1 MDKAAEEVQS
11 AITNGIDLIRE
22 GAGINATLVTFI
34 VQICATLVLFLI
46 VRFFL
51 WNKVTSIL
59 DKRKA
64 SIENAIN
71 EKNQIIDETNKL
83 KEEANNIISQANL
96 EAENLKTSILS
107 EAEKE
112 SSNIISDANIKAKQ
126 MIEDAKVDI
135 DEQYQNAEGKI
146 KEEIISVAYEL
157 ARKITG
163 DNISEE
169 KNEQLVKDFF
179 NEEEKND

>member
-22 GAGINATLVTFI
+22 GAGISATLVTFI

-64 SIENAIN
+64 AIEDAIAS
-71 EKNQIIDETNKL
+71 KKQIIDETAKL
-83 KEEANNIISQANL
+83 KEEASVIIDNAKN
-96 EAENLKTSILS
+96 EAEDVKASIITQ
-107 EAEKE
+107 ARVE
-112 SSNIISDANIKAKQ
+112 SDHLLNDASCKATQ
-126 MIEDAKVDI
+126 MIEDAKEEI
-135 DEQYQNAEGKI
+135 DEQYNAAQQEI

-157 ARKITG
+157 ARKITEA
-163 DNISEE
+163 NISPEQ
-169 KNEQLVKDFF
+169 NEQLVKDFF
-179 NEEEKND
+179 AKEQADD